1 MANRLLAGCGRGVRF
16 LGHREAGPVRAC
28 GRLGGRKDLTRHWP
42 LARLLAAAL
51 ALLVGV
57 TFAAPPA
64 QAGPATGP
72 ISAAAAAQV
81 AAMPNAQAA
90 QAAQPAAPATSQ
102 KPFIKT
108 GKGALAFVLLAGAL
122 GLTFYSFSNDR
133 VKSPA
138 K

>member
-1 MANRLLAGCGRGVRF
+1 M
-16 LGHREAGPVRAC
+16 
-28 GRLGGRKDLTRHWP
+28 TRHWP

-64 QAGPATGP
+64 QAAGPASGP
-72 ISAAAAAQV
+72 ISAAAAAKV
-81 AAMPNAQAA
+81 AAMPSAQAA

-122 GLTFYSFSNDR
+122 GLTIYSFSNDR

>member
-1 MANRLLAGCGRGVRF
+1 MVNRLLARCRRGVRF
-16 LGHREAGPVRAC
+16 LGRREAGPVREC

-64 QAGPATGP
+64 QAAGPATGP
-72 ISAAAAAQV
+72 ISAAAAAKV
-81 AAMPNAQAA
+81 AAMPNA

>member
-1 MANRLLAGCGRGVRF
+1 
-16 LGHREAGPVRAC
+16 
-28 GRLGGRKDLTRHWP
+28 LTRHWP

-64 QAGPATGP
+64 QAAGLATGP
-72 ISAAAAAQV
+72 ISTSAAAQV

-90 QAAQPAAPATSQ
+90 QAAQPATPAPSQ

-108 GKGALAFVLLAGAL
+108 GKGALAVVLLAGAL

>member
-1 MANRLLAGCGRGVRF
+1 M
-16 LGHREAGPVRAC
+16 
-28 GRLGGRKDLTRHWP
+28 TRHWP

-64 QAGPATGP
+64 QAAGPATGP
-72 ISAAAAAQV
+72 ISTAAAAQV

-90 QAAQPAAPATSQ
+90 QAAQAAQPAAPATAQ

-122 GLTFYSFSNDR
+122 GMTFYSYSHDR